1 MCSLFSNNSV
11 DLIEGFIFKSSK
23 ATLPSSTLS
32 DSQFEFLIRQ
42 IGSDIAQYSRLIEK
56 HTSENTYHSWTGNYF
71 VMTQI

>member
-11 DLIEGFIFKSSK
+11 DFGFIFKLS
-23 ATLPSSTLS
+23 TLPSSTLS

-42 IGSDIAQYSRLIEK
+42 ISSEIAQYSRLIEK
-56 HTSENTYHSWTGNYF
+56 HTSENTYHSWTAIFF